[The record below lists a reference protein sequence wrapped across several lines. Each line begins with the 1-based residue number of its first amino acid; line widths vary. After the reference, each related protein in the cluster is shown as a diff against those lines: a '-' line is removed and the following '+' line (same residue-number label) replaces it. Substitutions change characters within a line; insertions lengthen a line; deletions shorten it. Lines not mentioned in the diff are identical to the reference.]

1 MIIGLQSVNY
11 QDNQENPQQQY
22 HIFYTLHYLIQ
33 TVILPYLP
41 ISPLLL
47 EIF

>member
-1 MIIGLQSVNY
+1 MTTDLQFANY
-11 QDNQENPQQQY
+11 QDKVVNPQLQY
-22 HIFYTLHYLIQ
+22 HTSYTMPYLIQ

-41 ISPLLL
+41 INPLLL